1 MKNVITILKASL
13 LTVLFL
19 FFTQFAFGQLINENF
34 EYPIGS
40 LLTAN
45 GWTAHS
51 GAGTQAITVTDG
63 LSFNGYVGSA
73 IGGAAL
79 LDNTGEDVHRTFSPQ
94 TSGNIYAAFVIQT
107 ESTNSAGYFLHFGQT
122 TISTI
127 FFTRV
132 WVNATG
138 NGVGIGAN
146 APATYIP
153 ISAGVPTLL
162 VAKLNYET
170 KVSSLYVFNSFPSA
184 EPATPDATFIETANY
199 TNVGSIALR
208 QYHAAQRI
216 IVDGI
221 RIATTWNDAVT
232 PGGGNPMV
240 ATPTFNPPGGT
251 YYASQ
256 NVTLSTTT
264 PDASIYYTTD
274 GTDPDQNSTLFTN
287 PIPVNQTVTIKAR
300 AYADGLDPSFVGQ
313 ATYTLPVT
321 VANLSQ
327 LRSSPLNG
335 LYYISGQVVLS
346 FKQTFRNQKY
356 IQDAG
361 AGVLIDD
368 LSGVITTNY
377 NVGDG
382 ITGIYGTLNLF
393 GNMLQFTP
401 VQDPGASTSTG
412 NPIVPVVITLAQL
425 NSNFDNYESRVV
437 QINSVSFTTPGVN
450 FANGIVY
457 AISDVSDATANFRTT
472 FFDVNYIG
480 TPIPSGSG
488 SIIGIPNARSE
499 GNYLT
504 SRSSDDLVFNP
515 CFSIA
520 QLRAGT
526 VGQQYTLT
534 CEAILT
540 YKQEWRNQK
549 FVQDETAA
557 ILLDDATGIIT
568 TNYNIG
574 DGITGIS
581 GTLVNSNGMLRL
593 AVNANPGP
601 PTSTNNVIT
610 PEVVTLAQLNANF
623 MNYQSELVRIQ
634 GVTFA
639 NGGQNFVEGTN
650 YPISDASAD
659 ASGIFRTEFFDA
671 NYLYNPIPTGSVDL
685 IVIPN
690 TVSNANYVTSRFS
703 SDIISLQP
711 AITVTSPN
719 GYEFWERGTAQNITW
734 TSQNFTGNVKI
745 TLVRPPLYTLVI
757 ADNYPNAGFFSWTIP
772 ANQQTA
778 STYKIRIQGA
788 ANGSPIDESNDPFS
802 IVAEMPV
809 PKIVINE
816 IMYNPS
822 NANPVMSDSYYEYLE
837 LYNNGT
843 FNVDLSGWTIS
854 NAIVHTFAAGTSITP
869 GQYLVLAVN
878 ADSVATYYGISNVI
892 KWTSGG
898 LNNTGETIELKA
910 PNGTL
915 MDAVSYSSS
924 APWPSGANGLGS
936 SLELIHP
943 DLDNSLVENW
953 IASITNLGTPGIQNS
968 AYGFQGLTV
977 TAPNGGETFNQGT
990 TTDITWTRVNFNGLI
1005 KIELFNGEVVAELL
1019 ANNLPAI
1026 NGTWT
1031 WNIPA
1036 GQPVGTNFK
1045 IRISDVEDGV
1055 PMDESNGTFIIASP
1069 TVPSISVLTPN
1080 GGESIQQG
1088 TNYNITWSTAN
1099 YTGTVAI
1106 ELLTSAKSGV
1116 AIPLGTA
1123 PSAAGTFAWNVTQ
1136 DPGSNYLIKISDQTT
1151 GSPSDQSDAV
1161 FAIQLPPQQP
1171 KVVINE
1177 IMYNP
1182 PESGTDSLEYI
1193 ELYNLDNIAHNL
1205 QGWTFSK
1212 GVTYTFPMVSINP
1225 GGYLVVAIK
1234 ASAMMNVF
1242 GVSALQWAGGGL
1254 ANGGEEVE
1262 LKDNQGN
1269 VIDYVNFSPN
1279 SPWPAAGNGHGPSLS
1294 LKDPLLDNALP
1305 ASWAPETVKAAVNA
1319 AGIPVYGTP
1328 GAPNFPVPAQSMLI
1342 PMGWGGISS
1351 YITPAQ
1357 PSMIDVM
1364 QPIVN
1369 NLVIMQNFNQLY
1381 FPFYNINTIGNWNNN
1396 IGYQLKTD
1404 ALRYHVISGTPVA
1417 SKTVNLVTGWNGLP
1431 VLSECEVNA
1440 SALFS
1445 GIPGVVFVK
1454 DMGSDQVYWPD
1465 GGLFSLEQLVP
1476 GKAYFIKV
1484 AGPVSITFPE
1494 CLK

>member
-1 MKNVITILKASL
+1 MKRINLLYKGLFIIFVMAFFSLKLEAQYL
-13 LTVLFL
+13 V
-19 FFTQFAFGQLINENF
+19 NF
-34 EYPIGS
+34 EGTGETK
-40 LLTAN
+40 TAY
-45 GWTAHS
+45 AS
-51 GAGTQAITVTDG
+51 GTVTLSGLQWNMTEVLIGTEANDWKNGLRSARLRGYGTSIMTMLQSKSNGLGTISFLYRRYGTDPQVNWKVEVSTDDG
-63 LSFNGYVGSA
+63 ASWMQVGSTFTA
-73 IGGAAL
+73 PAS
-79 LDNTGEDVHRTFSPQ
+79 NDVQTFSQ
-94 TSGNIYAAFVIQT
+94 EVNIA
-107 ESTNSAGYFLHFGQT
+107 
-122 TISTI
+122 
-127 FFTRV
+127 
-132 WVNATG
+132 G
-138 NGVGIGAN
+138 NG
-146 APATYIP
+146 
-153 ISAGVPTLL
+153 
-162 VAKLNYET
+162 
-170 KVSSLYVFNSFPSA
+170 
-184 EPATPDATFIETANY
+184 
-199 TNVGSIALR
+199 R
-208 QYHAAQRI
+208 
-216 IVDGI
+216 I
-221 RIATTWNDAVT
+221 RIKRGTETGTSNARLNIDDILITDYSGGT
-232 PGGGNPMV
+232 PIV

-251 YYASQ
+251 YMAPQS
-256 NVTLSTTT
+256 VTISTVT
-264 PDASIYYTTD
+264 PDATIYYTTD
-274 GTDPDQNSTLFTN
+274 GTDPDENSLLFGD
-287 PIPVNQTVTIKAR
+287 PIPVSQTTLIKAR
-300 AYADGLDPSFVGQ
+300 AYAVGFDPSSIGL
-313 ATYTLPVT
+313 ATYSFPVT
-321 VANLSQ
+321 VNNLAQ
-327 LRSSPLNG
+327 LRNSPLNV
-335 LYYISGQVVLS
+335 LYHLTGEVVLT
-346 FKQTFRNQKY
+346 FKQSFRNQKF
-356 IQDAG
+356 IQDAT
-361 AGVLIDD
+361 AGILIDD
-368 LSGVITTNY
+368 LSGLITTSY

-401 VQDPGASTSTG
+401 FQNTAAPTSTG
-412 NPIVPVVITLAQL
+412 NPIVPVVITLAEM
-425 NSNFDNYESRVV
+425 NNNFDTYESRVV
-437 QINSVSFTTPGVN
+437 QINDASFATPGVN
-450 FANGIVY
+450 FVNGTVY
-457 AISDVSDATANFRTT
+457 AISDVSDALANFRTT
-472 FFDVNYIG
+472 FFDVDYIG

-488 SIIGIPNARSE
+488 SIIGIPNARND

-504 SRSSDDLVFNP
+504 SRSSDDLIFNP

-659 ASGIFRTEFFDA
+659 ASGVFRTEFFDA
-671 NYLYNPIPTGSVDL
+671 NYLYTPIPTGSVDL

-711 AITVTSPN
+711 TITVTSPN
-719 GYEFWERGTAQNITW
+719 GYEFWERGTTQNVTW

-757 ADNYPNAGFFSWTIP
+757 ADNYPNAGFFAWTIP
-772 ANQQTA
+772 ANQQTG

-788 ANGSPIDESNDPFS
+788 ALGSPIDESNDPFS
-802 IVAEMPV
+802 IVAELPV

-854 NAIVHTFAAGTSITP
+854 NAIVHTFAAGTSLAP

-968 AYGFQGLTV
+968 AYGYQGLTV
-977 TAPNGGETFNQGT
+977 TAPNGGETFIRGT
-990 TTDITWTRVNFNGLI
+990 STNINWTRVNFNGLI
-1005 KIELFNGEVVAELL
+1005 KIELLDGEAVAQLL
-1019 ANNLPAI
+1019 AENLPAI
-1026 NGTWT
+1026 DGAWT

-1036 GQPVGTNFK
+1036 DQPVGTNFK
-1045 IRISDVEDGV
+1045 IRISDVEDGLPV
-1055 PMDESNGTFIIASP
+1055 DESNGTFIIASP
-1069 TVPSISVLTPN
+1069 TVPSLTVLTPN
-1080 GGESIQQG
+1080 GGETIIQG
-1088 TNYNITWSTAN
+1088 SNYDITWSASS
-1099 YTGTVAI
+1099 YEGTVAI

-1151 GSPSDQSDAV
+1151 GTPSDQSDAV
-1161 FAIQLPPQQP
+1161 FTIQLPPQQP

-1182 PESGTDSLEYI
+1182 PESGTDTIEYL
-1193 ELYNLDNIAHNL
+1193 ELYNADNIAHNL

-1212 GVTYTFPMVSINP
+1212 GVTYTFPSYDLIP
-1225 GGYLVVAIK
+1225 GGYVVVAFK
-1234 ASAMMNVF
+1234 ASAILNTF
-1242 GVSALQWAGGGL
+1242 GVVALQWTSGGL
-1254 ANGGEEVE
+1254 SNSGEEIE
-1262 LKDNQGN
+1262 LKDNLGN
-1269 VIDYVNFSPN
+1269 VVDNVIYTTSA
-1279 SPWPAAGNGHGPSLS
+1279 PWPVAGNGHGPSLS
-1294 LKDPLLDNALP
+1294 LKDPMFDNSLP
-1305 ASWAPETVKAAVNA
+1305 ASWAPETVLAAVNG
-1319 AGIPVYGTP
+1319 AGRPVYGTP
-1328 GAPNFPVPAQSMLI
+1328 GALNFPVPAQSMMI
-1342 PMGWGGISS
+1342 PSGWSGISS
-1351 YITPAQ
+1351 YIIPSQ
-1357 PSMIDVM
+1357 PSVIDVM
-1364 QPIVN
+1364 QPIVG
-1369 NLVIMQNFNQLY
+1369 NLTIMQNFNQLY

-1396 IGYQLKTD
+1396 VGYQLKTD
-1404 ALRYHVISGTPVA
+1404 ALRYHVITGTPVV
-1417 SKTVNLVTGWNGLP
+1417 SKTVNLNTGWNGLP